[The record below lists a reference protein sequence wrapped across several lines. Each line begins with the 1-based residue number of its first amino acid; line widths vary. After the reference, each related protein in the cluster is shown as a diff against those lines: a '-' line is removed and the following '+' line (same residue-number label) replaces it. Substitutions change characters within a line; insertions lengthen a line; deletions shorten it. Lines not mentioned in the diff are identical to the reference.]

1 MRSSLTLAADPREEV
16 WEQSEIRFC
25 GRETVKKVSEKAIFW
40 NTTAPHL
47 HYVQKALLEGAQVC
61 KDVAI
66 LLMTD

>member
-1 MRSSLTLAADPREEV
+1 MGTKRDTIL
-16 WEQSEIRFC
+16 WKGNSE
-25 GRETVKKVSEKAIFW
+25 KVSEKAIFW

-47 HYVQKALLEGAQVC
+47 HYVQKALLEGTPFC